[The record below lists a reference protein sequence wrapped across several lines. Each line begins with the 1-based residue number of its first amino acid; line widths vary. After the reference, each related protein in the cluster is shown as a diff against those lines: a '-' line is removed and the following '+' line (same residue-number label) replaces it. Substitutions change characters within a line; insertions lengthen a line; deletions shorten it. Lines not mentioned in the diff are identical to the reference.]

1 MGGVWWILLV
11 GEFLLFPSGTLKRSE
26 RCNLRPKN
34 LSLNEISIACDMVDE
49 QSMFWMESNK
59 YDQTVETMDY
69 VSAKKRQETINSI

>member
-1 MGGVWWILLV
+1 
-11 GEFLLFPSGTLKRSE
+11 
-26 RCNLRPKN
+26 
-34 LSLNEISIACDMVDE
+34 MVDE